1 MENEAQFIAQSPAE
15 SQPRLPIFNITPL
28 RAKTKVT
35 HLLIREMLFADN
47 AAFTFHTEDALRQLV
62 SRLSHACRGFDLTIS
77 IKKTDVM
84 AQDSV
89 YPPAISVDGH
99 ILEVVENFTHLAS
112 TISSTLNI
120 EVEVK
125 NRIVKAV
132 AVMVRLTKRVWNNSS
147 LTETTRLR
155 VDQACV
161 LGTLFY
167 GSETWTTLAKQEKKL
182 NSFHMRC
189 QRRILHIH

>member
-1 MENEAQFIAQSPAE
+1 
-15 SQPRLPIFNITPL
+15 
-28 RAKTKVT
+28 
-35 HLLIREMLFADN
+35 MLFADN
-47 AAFTFHTEDALRQLV
+47 AAFTFHSFTEDGLRQLV
-62 SRLSHACRGFDLTIS
+62 SRLSHACKEFDLTIS

-84 AQDSV
+84 AQDSDC
-89 YPPAISVDGH
+89 PPAINVDGH
-99 ILEVVENFTHLAS
+99 ILEVVENFTYLGS
-112 TISSTLNI
+112 NI
-120 EVEVK
+120 KVEMK

-132 AVMVRLTKRVWNNSS
+132 AVMARLTKRMCNNSS

-167 GSETWTTLAKQEKKL
+167 GSETWTTHAKQEKKL

-189 QRRILHIH
+189 LRRILHIH